1 MLVVFKSFL
10 FCGWYCC
17 FDGDCT
23 AVVVVV
29 CCRRETVG
37 CCWIGASTAA
47 DEAVDAVEVVDEDF
61 IRFVDDDDDVGC
73 VC

>member
-1 MLVVFKSFL
+1 M
-10 FCGWYCC
+10 
-17 FDGDCT
+17 
-23 AVVVVV
+23 VVVVV

-61 IRFVDDDDDVGC
+61 IRFVDDDDVGC
-73 VC
+73 VCWLLLVSTDVVSW